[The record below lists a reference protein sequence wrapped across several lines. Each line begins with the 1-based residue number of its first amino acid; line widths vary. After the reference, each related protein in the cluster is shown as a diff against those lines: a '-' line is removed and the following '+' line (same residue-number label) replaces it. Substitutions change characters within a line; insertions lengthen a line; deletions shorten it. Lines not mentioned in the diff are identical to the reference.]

1 MSDKLFEEGLKVR
14 KAVLGAEYVERSL
27 KSADQYALPMQEL
40 ATQAAWGLIWTRPG
54 ISRKWRSVLNIG
66 MLVALNMHHELKLHI
81 ATALRNGLTKEEVVE
96 CLLQTSM
103 YCGFPAALAASRTAQ
118 QAFAEYDAE
127 PKQDKKKKKKS

>member
-1 MSDKLFEEGLKVR
+1 MSDKLFEDGLKIR
-14 KAVLGAEYVERSL
+14 KEVLGAEYVEKSL
-27 KSADQYALPMQEL
+27 KSAGRYTLPMQEL

-81 ATALRNGLTKEEVVE
+81 VTALRNGLTKEEVVE
-96 CLLQTSM
+96 CLLQTAM

-118 QAFAEYDAE
+118 DAFAEYDSQ
-127 PKQDKKKKKKS
+127 PKPEKKKKKKA